1 MASLFFS
8 SNRSLLFVILLLQL
22 LVEQTVSAQALADLF
37 PEDYESNDYEERGS
51 RSEKSDQL
59 PFSRQSYSNKQQDLD
74 VDRGKIVFTD
84 YSECIIINGDE
95 AIKYRH
101 HCNEGVFTVEVS
113 A

>member
-1 MASLFFS
+1 MFCF
-8 SNRSLLFVILLLQL
+8 ITPEK
-22 LVEQTVSAQALADLF
+22 VEQSVSAQALADLF

-59 PFSRQSYSNKQQDLD
+59 PFSRQSYLNKQQDLD

-95 AIKYRH
+95 AVRSLALKS
-101 HCNEGVFTVEVS
+101 VKLSF
-113 A
+113 